1 MYELCTWSFIY
12 CTAVLPV
19 QWGGTPVFNMMIRR
33 ISIGFVSMFIFIFW
47 VFLTLAEALQYMTPL
62 AVCVVVT
69 CPWVVRACVSQLSHA
84 HTHTRI
90 ADRNAPAPGK
100 KKKGQDD
107 THGKLCRRHGTHGL
121 PWTIPY
127 HSVFFYI
134 SLSSHAISS
143 NPNPVQQVGFTT
155 RNRHDTEN
163 QNTGNQSFPP
173 PPPSYHL
180 I

>member
-1 MYELCTWSFIY
+1 MHLVVYLLY
-12 CTAVLPV
+12 CCIASAV
-19 QWGGTPVFNMMIRR
+19 GGHSGLQYDDPSYIHRVRFYVYFYFLGFSHLGGSTPVHDTPRR
-33 ISIGFVSMFIFIFW
+33 VCSSYVS
-47 VFLTLAEALQYMTPL
+47 LG
-62 AVCVVVT
+62 
-69 CPWVVRACVSQLSHA
+69 RACVCQPVVTRTHA
-84 HTHTRI
+84 HTHRRQER
-90 ADRNAPAPGK
+90 ASAGKKK